1 MALAVSNV
9 VLTDANGVEGDHRIR
24 TAVLTFTNSY
34 TALGEPVTPALFGL
48 QVIEHLQVDNV
59 SRTGTRLVSWDSTG
73 GTIAAP
79 GKLRVWTALSTEAAG
94 ASDQS
99 AISVNIKAIGR

>member
-1 MALAVSNV
+1 MALVASQIAF
-9 VLTDANGVEGDHRIR
+9 TDANGVEGDHRIR
-24 TAVLTFTNSY
+24 TAVLTFGASY

-59 SRTGTRLVSWDSTG
+59 SRTGTRLISWDSTG

-79 GKLRVWTALSTEAAG
+79 GKLRVWTAIGTEATG
-94 ASDQS
+94 ATDQS